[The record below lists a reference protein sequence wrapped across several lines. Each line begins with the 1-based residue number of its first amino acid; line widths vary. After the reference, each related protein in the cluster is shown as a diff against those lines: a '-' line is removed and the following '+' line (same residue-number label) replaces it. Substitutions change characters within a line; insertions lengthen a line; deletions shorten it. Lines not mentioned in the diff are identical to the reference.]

1 MYQLSSELTI
11 INNLR
16 YLVYNSKPRCEWLW
30 EDLGTYLC
38 KLNPTMRDFSIIALV
53 AADPVSTSRFIDNKF
68 KAMLDFLLSDKGP
81 LGNVIHYCARREYQ
95 DRGLQH
101 FHLQL
106 WIKMLHL

>member
-1 MYQLSSELTI
+1 
-11 INNLR
+11 
-16 YLVYNSKPRCEWLW
+16 
-30 EDLGTYLC
+30 
-38 KLNPTMRDFSIIALV
+38 MRDFSISALV

-95 DRGLQH
+95 GRGLQH

-106 WIKMLHL
+106 WIKDAPLIDERTDQDEISKKAQEDKVSAFKVCYLSDP